1 MPGKISNIDTL
12 VNTLVSRKTA
22 ENTRIEDAS
31 DFKKDNPRE
40 NGDVIQVSGLG
51 KKLKI
56 LLKYLARKASEEE
69 KIGFHFI
76 MEEFISRPDSYD
88 IINFVNNQIFLL
100 NYKRDYLKEAL
111 TQAYF
116 LKEQQLNPVLW
127 LGVYSR
133 LIDQEAINFIYINF
147 WIFRY
152 KDRRRRV
159 KSLVIYLEEVRK
171 ILNDNSYHTLDY
183 RAKLILSS
191 GESHIDQFSS

>member
-171 ILNDNSYHTLDY
+171 ILNDNSYRTLDY